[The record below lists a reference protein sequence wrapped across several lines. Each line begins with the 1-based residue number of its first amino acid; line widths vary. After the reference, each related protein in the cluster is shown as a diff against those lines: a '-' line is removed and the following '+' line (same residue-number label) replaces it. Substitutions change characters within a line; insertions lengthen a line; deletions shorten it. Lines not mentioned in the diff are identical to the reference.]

1 VKVVS
6 LTDAEYKQWVEVA
19 RKSAYAKFEKDVP
32 DGKKLI
38 DEALAVK

>member
-1 VKVVS
+1 VVS
-6 LTDAEYKQWVEVA
+6 LSDAEYAKWLEVA
-19 RKSAYAKFEKDVP
+19 KQSSYAEFAKDVP